1 MSRIK
6 MYKDVLDDI
15 RALADSLGALVAA
28 MESDEGEK
36 TEPVKKEK
44 KAEPEKAPEKKIT
57 LEEVRQALTAKSG
70 EGHTAEVKALFAVK
84 SAYFQAEISIDTADS
99 NFSLTSLLKLEDD
112 QVQVVA
118 RRFGGPG

>member
-44 KAEPEKAPEKKIT
+44 KAEPEKAPEKKST

-70 EGHTAEVKALFAVK
+70 EGHTAEVKALLMKHGGNKLSEIKEEEYAALLEEVK
-84 SAYFQAEISIDTADS
+84 EI
-99 NFSLTSLLKLEDD
+99 
-112 QVQVVA
+112 
-118 RRFGGPG
+118 G

>member
-15 RALADSLGALVAA
+15 RALADSLGALVEV
-28 MESDEGEK
+28 MESDEEDKPAIKEK
-36 TEPVKKEK
+36 DTEK

-70 EGHTAEVKALFAVK
+70 AGHTAEVKALLVK
-84 SAYFQAEISIDTADS
+84 HGGNKLSEIKEEEYAA
-99 NFSLTSLLKLEDD
+99 LLEEVKEIE
-112 QVQVVA
+112 
-118 RRFGGPG
+118 

>member
-15 RALADSLGALVAA
+15 RALADSLGALVEA
-28 MESDEGEK
+28 MESDEEDKPAIKEK
-36 TEPVKKEK
+36 DTEK

-70 EGHTAEVKALFAVK
+70 AGHTAEVKALLVK
-84 SAYFQAEISIDTADS
+84 HGGNKLSEIKEEEYAA
-99 NFSLTSLLKLEDD
+99 LLEEVKEI
-112 QVQVVA
+112 
-118 RRFGGPG
+118 G

>member
-44 KAEPEKAPEKKIT
+44 KAELEKAPEKKIT

-70 EGHTAEVKALFAVK
+70 EGHTAEVKALLMKHGGNKLSEIKEEEYAALLEEVK
-84 SAYFQAEISIDTADS
+84 EI
-99 NFSLTSLLKLEDD
+99 
-112 QVQVVA
+112 
-118 RRFGGPG
+118 G